1 MHQDM
6 PLGALISL
14 IRRNHFIALNTRLK
28 PLGLSAGQF
37 PILMFLSWKEGIPQ
51 ETLARYFHL
60 DKATIARAVRRL
72 EDDGFICR
80 KIDPG
85 DRRAYGL
92 FLTGKGKGVMDEL
105 LGIEASWEEELL
117 AVLPEQERDDVIR
130 LLRILAE
137 HSILLAG
144 SGPDHDCS

>member
-1 MHQDM
+1 MHPDM

-14 IRRNHFIALNTRLK
+14 IRRNHVIALNTRLK

-37 PILMFLSWKEGIPQ
+37 PILMFLSRKEGVPQ
-51 ETLARYFHL
+51 ETLARSFHL
-60 DKATIARAVRRL
+60 DKGTIARAVRRL
-72 EDDGFICR
+72 EDDGFVCR

-92 FLTGKGKGVMDEL
+92 FLTAKGTGVMDEI
-105 LGIEASWEEELL
+105 LGIETAWEEELL
-117 AVLPEQERDDVIR
+117 AILPEQERGDVIR
-130 LLRILAE
+130 LLRVLAE

-144 SGPDHDCS
+144 TGPDHDSS

>member
-1 MHQDM
+1 MYPDM

-14 IRRNHFIALNTRLK
+14 IRRNHVIALNIRLK

-37 PILMFLSWKEGIPQ
+37 PILMFLSRKEGIPQ
-51 ETLARYFHL
+51 ETLARHFHL

-72 EDDGFICR
+72 EDDGFVCR
-80 KIDPG
+80 RIDPG
-85 DRRAYGL
+85 NRRAYGL
-92 FLTGKGKGVMDEL
+92 FLTGKGRGVMDEIL
-105 LGIEASWEEELL
+105 AIEAAWEEELL

-144 SGPDHDCS
+144 TGAGHDCS

>member
-1 MHQDM
+1 MHTDM

-37 PILMFLSWKEGIPQ
+37 PILMFLSRKEGIPQ

-72 EDDGFICR
+72 EDDGFVCR

-117 AVLPEQERDDVIR
+117 TVLPEQERDDVIR

-137 HSILLAG
+137 HSTLLAG
-144 SGPDHDCS
+144 TVPDHDCS

>member
-1 MHQDM
+1 MYPDI

-14 IRRNHFIALNTRLK
+14 IRRNHVIALNIRLK

-37 PILMFLSWKEGIPQ
+37 PILMFLSRKEGIPQ

-72 EDDGFICR
+72 EDDNFVCR
-80 KIDPG
+80 RIDPVN
-85 DRRAYGL
+85 RRAYGL

-105 LGIEASWEEELL
+105 LAIEAAWEEELL

-137 HSILLAG
+137 KSILLAG
-144 SGPDHDCS
+144 TGSGHDCS